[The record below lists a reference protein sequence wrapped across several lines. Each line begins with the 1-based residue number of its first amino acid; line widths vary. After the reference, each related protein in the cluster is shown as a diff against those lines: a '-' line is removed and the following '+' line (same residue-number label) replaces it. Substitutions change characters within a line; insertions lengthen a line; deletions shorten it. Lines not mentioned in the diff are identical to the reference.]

1 MNEPTVD
8 PGLQN
13 LTPTL
18 DVEGA
23 QNKMDY
29 SKLSADDIQHMIKKL
44 NDENAAHRNLNKEL
58 NAKLSIIETKQK
70 NAELEAEQ
78 KRIKRLEEDKK
89 FESLYETTKK
99 TKEQIEKEL
108 NEKSELL
115 KFLEESAKKEYD
127 ELVLKLPEN
136 LQASFTTLGYK
147 YKNLLVNILGNITK
161 TEGIASF
168 GSEGAKPNIHKP
180 DVKSMTY
187 AEFNAALL
195 KDASLIEKI

>member
-168 GSEGAKPNIHKP
+168 GSEGAKSNIHKP

>member
-8 PGLQN
+8 PELQN
-13 LTPTL
+13 LTPIL
-18 DVEGA
+18 DVEGV

-29 SKLSADDIQHMIKKL
+29 SKLSADDVQHMIKKL

-58 NAKLSIIETKQK
+58 STKLSIIETAQK

>member
-8 PGLQN
+8 PELQN
-13 LTPTL
+13 LTPIL
-18 DVEGA
+18 DVEGV

-78 KRIKRLEEDKK
+78 KRIKRLEDDKK

>member
-8 PGLQN
+8 PELQN
-13 LTPTL
+13 LTPIL
-18 DVEGA
+18 DVEGV

-58 NAKLSIIETKQK
+58 STKLSIIETAQK

-168 GSEGAKPNIHKP
+168 GSEGAKSNIHKP

>member
-29 SKLSADDIQHMIKKL
+29 SKLTADDIQHMIKKL

-58 NAKLSIIETKQK
+58 STKLSIIETAQK

>member
-8 PGLQN
+8 PELQN
-13 LTPTL
+13 LTPIL
-18 DVEGA
+18 DVEGV

>member
-58 NAKLSIIETKQK
+58 STKLSIIETAQK

-168 GSEGAKPNIHKP
+168 GSEGAKSNIHKP

>member
-29 SKLSADDIQHMIKKL
+29 SKLTADDIQHMIKKL

-58 NAKLSIIETKQK
+58 STKLSIIETAQK

-168 GSEGAKPNIHKP
+168 GSEGAKSNIHKP

>member
-8 PGLQN
+8 PELQN
-13 LTPTL
+13 LTPIL
-18 DVEGA
+18 DVEGV

-168 GSEGAKPNIHKP
+168 GSEGAKSNIHKP

>member
-1 MNEPTVD
+1 
-8 PGLQN
+8 
-13 LTPTL
+13 
-18 DVEGA
+18 
-23 QNKMDY
+23 MDY
-29 SKLSADDIQHMIKKL
+29 SKLTADEIQHMIKKL

-58 NAKLSIIETKQK
+58 STKLSIIETAQK

-168 GSEGAKPNIHKP
+168 GSEGAKSNIHKP

>member
-58 NAKLSIIETKQK
+58 STKLSIIETAQK

>member
-29 SKLSADDIQHMIKKL
+29 SKLTADEIQHMIKKL

>member
-8 PGLQN
+8 PELQN
-13 LTPTL
+13 LTPIL
-18 DVEGA
+18 DVEGV

-29 SKLSADDIQHMIKKL
+29 SKLTADEIQHMIKKL

-58 NAKLSIIETKQK
+58 STKLSIIETAQK

-147 YKNLLVNILGNITK
+147 YKNVLVNILGNITK

-168 GSEGAKPNIHKP
+168 GSEGAKSNIHKP

>member
-8 PGLQN
+8 PELQN

-58 NAKLSIIETKQK
+58 STKLSIIETAQK

>member
-8 PGLQN
+8 PELQN
-13 LTPTL
+13 LTPIL
-18 DVEGA
+18 DVEGV

-58 NAKLSIIETKQK
+58 STKLSIIETAQK

-168 GSEGAKPNIHKP
+168 GSAGAKPNIHKP
-180 DVKSMTY
+180 DVKSVTY
-187 AEFNAALL
+187 SEFNAALL
-195 KDASLIEKI
+195 KAAALIEKI

>member
-29 SKLSADDIQHMIKKL
+29 SKLTADEIQHMIKKL

-58 NAKLSIIETKQK
+58 STKLSIIETAQK

>member
-8 PGLQN
+8 PELQN
-13 LTPTL
+13 LTPIL
-18 DVEGA
+18 DVEGV

-58 NAKLSIIETKQK
+58 STKLSIIETAQK